1 MILQKMD
8 VASKMLG
15 AQVTEKAFVV
25 SLVQFFNFGHLYK
38 DAVVEY
44 QNEYFADRTNYI
56 HCNFTSCMIAIS
68 NNCDVFQVGIFIRQE
83 KTVKKLKFNFTN
95 LSGTCTRSQRS
106 MVEMYQK

>member
-25 SLVQFFNFGHLYK
+25 SLVQFVNFGHLYK

-83 KTVKKLKFNFTN
+83 KLLKKNSISRIF
-95 LSGTCTRSQRS
+95 SGTCSRSQRS
-106 MVEMYQK
+106 MVELHQK